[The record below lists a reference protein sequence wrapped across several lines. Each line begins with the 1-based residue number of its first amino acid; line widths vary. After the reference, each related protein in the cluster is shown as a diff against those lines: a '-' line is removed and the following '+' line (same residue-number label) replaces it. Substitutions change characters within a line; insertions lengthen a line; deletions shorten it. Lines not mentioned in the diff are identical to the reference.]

1 MTMILVTSLVGMT
14 MGARKRAAL
23 RDSISAR
30 PDGLAKTKI
39 PSVRRMMNGAALASL
54 SHDESIRTE
63 TRTRYAAARARYRI
77 GERLRPC
84 PGCPYCTVDPVPVR
98 RLPKGYRVIFLLNG
112 YYYATTK
119 MRRGVAAWSVVP
131 DGVGWRHASFARSL
145 VCFKGSELVTI
156 ADVGH
161 RACDGSGVLPARRA
175 GR

>member
-1 MTMILVTSLVGMT
+1 MILVTSLVGMT

-54 SHDESIRTE
+54 SHDKESIRTE

-84 PGCPYCTVDPVPVR
+84 SGCDRCCTIIFMGWCEWCGMTHGSLRNDP
-98 RLPKGYRVIFLLNG
+98 LTF
-112 YYYATTK
+112 
-119 MRRGVAAWSVVP
+119 
-131 DGVGWRHASFARSL
+131 
-145 VCFKGSELVTI
+145 
-156 ADVGH
+156 
-161 RACDGSGVLPARRA
+161 CDGSGVLPAKRPR
-175 GR
+175 